1 MFEQTPYLEKFNTW
15 SIYIYIRLNNPTQ
28 FNSQQCKREDALPKH
43 SNCDFVAVAVGV
55 DVDDV
60 DIVVVFVDDDDD
72 NEDS

>member
-1 MFEQTPYLEKFNTW
+1 MVN
-15 SIYIYIRLNNPTQ
+15 IYIRLNNPTQ

-55 DVDDV
+55 DDV